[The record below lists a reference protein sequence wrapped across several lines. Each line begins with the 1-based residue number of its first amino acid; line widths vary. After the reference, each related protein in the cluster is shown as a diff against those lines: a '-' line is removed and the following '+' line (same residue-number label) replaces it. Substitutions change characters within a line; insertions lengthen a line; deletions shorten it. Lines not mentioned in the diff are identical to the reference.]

1 MNMPNLSFLDKDQ
14 NGQTT
19 FCQDLP
25 FLKFEKSLWNCLA
38 EICKYHVYIRQIVY
52 LLFKYLSI
60 YHIDVQ
66 ELLVYWIGHL
76 AVTLATWVQ
85 FLVTAV
91 NF

>member
-60 YHIDVQ
+60 YHILN
-66 ELLVYWIGHL
+66 EEMLVYWIGHL
-76 AVTLATWVQ
+76 AFKLETRVQ
-85 FLVTAV
+85 ISGTTDAF
-91 NF
+91 